1 MIWSLKYKVEMRF
14 AALGPIGSPFPFSLP
29 HQAAGLGKRTP
40 AQVSPGNPRR
50 GASFVGNDVGWRW
63 QMGEEKWG
71 EKGTNKATV
80 RLVPTPHT
88 TLLVSSLP
96 SLPFALSHCP

>member
-14 AALGPIGSPFPFSLP
+14 AALGPIDSPFSFSLP

-50 GASFVGNDVGWRW
+50 GASFVANDVGWQW

-71 EKGTNKATV
+71 KKGTKKATV
-80 RLVPTPHT
+80 LLVPTPHT
-88 TLLVSSLP
+88 TLPPCEFSAF
-96 SLPFALSHCP
+96 PFALCHCP